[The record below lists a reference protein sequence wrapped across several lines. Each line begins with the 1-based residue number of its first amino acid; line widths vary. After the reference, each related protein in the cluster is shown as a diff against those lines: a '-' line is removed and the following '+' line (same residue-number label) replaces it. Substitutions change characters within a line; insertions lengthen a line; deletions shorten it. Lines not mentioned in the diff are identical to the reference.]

1 MLNFNGM
8 NRTLTDLSFSPQTAP
23 GMGAFV
29 GDTGMHSVVHNLN
42 SMLSTMSTAL
52 RLLRHVSDA
61 DTRDQLLDV
70 IDDAAVRAEQTVAK
84 IRTRGV
90 N

>member
-1 MLNFNGM
+1 MSDTTFPPRAVPTMSAL
-8 NRTLTDLSFSPQTAP
+8 
-23 GMGAFV
+23 MGD
-29 GDTGMHSVVHNLN
+29 GGLHSVVHNLN

-52 RLLRHVSDA
+52 RLLRCVSDA
-61 DTRDQLLDV
+61 DTREQLLDV

-84 IRTRGV
+84 IRTRGS